1 MDITWSQLAEWA
13 ARPTLAVTA
22 VAVITFVAV
31 LSPLERLWPAR
42 RQPIQR
48 QGFWTDVVFW
58 VFTPL
63 VGKLLTFTLVT
74 LLAAWLFSLFGR
86 DFNLTSTEGWGP
98 VGQQPLWLQAIEV
111 LILADFIFYW
121 AHRLFHGRQLWPFH
135 AVHHSNTHMDW
146 LTSMRFH
153 PVNDVISRACQA
165 IPLVLLGFAP
175 AAVVCM
181 IPIVVIFIVV
191 THANVSWSW
200 GPLKYLFVSPLY
212 HHWHHST
219 DEQAIDKNFAG
230 VLVLWD
236 WLFGTLYL
244 PHGKRP
250 QAYGVLDADMP
261 TGPIGLLTYP
271 LQKVLEP
278 ASDSDE
284 LSCSPRE
291 ATAPAISLARLSSL
305 R

>member
-1 MDITWSQLAEWA
+1 MDMTWSQLAEWA
-13 ARPTLAVTA
+13 ARPTPAVTVVA
-22 VAVITFVAV
+22 VATFALI
-31 LSPLERLWPAR
+31 LSPLERIWPAH

-48 QGFWTDVVFW
+48 RGFWTDVIFW
-58 VFTPL
+58 IFTPL

-86 DFNLTSTEGWGP
+86 DFDLTSTEGWGP

-111 LILADFIFYW
+111 LFLADFIFYW
-121 AHRLFHGRQLWPFH
+121 AHRLFHGRRLWPFH
-135 AVHHSNTHMDW
+135 AVHHSNTQMDW

-153 PVNDVISRACQA
+153 PVNDVISRTCQA

-181 IPIVVIFIVV
+181 IPVVVIFIVI
-191 THANVSWSW
+191 THANVPWTW
-200 GPLKYLFVSPLY
+200 GRPLKYIFVSPMY

-219 DEQAIDKNFAG
+219 DKEALDMNFAG

-244 PHGKRP
+244 PSGKRP
-250 QAYGVLDADMP
+250 QGYGVLDPDVPA
-261 TGPIGLLTYP
+261 GPVGLLAYP
-271 LQKVLEP
+271 FRGVATQIAVSTIPPKHKHAEP
-278 ASDSDE
+278 VG
-284 LSCSPRE
+284 
-291 ATAPAISLARLSSL
+291 ARAD
-305 R
+305 